1 MVNTSNLDKINRK
14 IVFGLVVLVLTLVAV
29 LFLLL
34 GIHIVGRAVSIR
46 REPRLAGIKL
56 AALWSLAISDIL
68 AVVRRRECGGYSLLS
83 PYRTSGPPRGN
94 GE

>member
-34 GIHIVGRAVSIR
+34 GIHIVGRGLSQSASS
-46 REPRLAGIKL
+46 G
-56 AALWSLAISDIL
+56 D
-68 AVVRRRECGGYSLLS
+68 GQTSLLVGHRS
-83 PYRTSGPPRGN
+83 SAENRWI
-94 GE
+94 EAH